1 MNYDL
6 LIKNGNIID
15 PSQNINKVSDLAI
28 KDGKIA
34 DIQDV
39 IDYKLAK
46 EVIDAKGKIVSPGLI
61 DLHVHSFWGGSIYG
75 IDPDLTLISKGVTTA
90 LDAGSTGSVNFPT
103 SIYENHPSL
112 INELAQSMLK
122 NSIKPEIEIFDLAM
136 LYNAFEM
143 VKEGL
148 LLEPIHVQF
157 VFGIKN
163 ALPAKKNILEFQ
175 INELKK
181 YLPQ

>member
-46 EVIDAKGKIVSPGLI
+46 EVIDAKGKIDSPGLI
-61 DLHVHSFWGGSIYG
+61 DLHVHSFWGGSISPSRG
-75 IDPDLTLISKGVTTA
+75 ASA
-90 LDAGSTGSVNFPT
+90 AAGGANWRERNRVIRF
-103 SIYENHPSL
+103 
-112 INELAQSMLK
+112 K
-122 NSIKPEIEIFDLAM
+122 RR
-136 LYNAFEM
+136 
-143 VKEGL
+143 
-148 LLEPIHVQF
+148 
-157 VFGIKN
+157 
-163 ALPAKKNILEFQ
+163 
-175 INELKK
+175 
-181 YLPQ
+181 